1 MATAGDGRAPY
12 ESSGAGGK
20 FRKRPYRRST
30 PATPYD
36 RPPTALRNNNPGLF
50 TKLVDPASRLIYA
63 GVHKLFGVFRKRL
76 PPLSLQGLPGI
87 SEEPQNVS
95 QDVGRNNSIGVSK
108 ASTDQDMNS
117 AATGISELEQM
128 LKQKTFTRSEIQHL
142 TTLLHSRTT
151 ESPDNVV
158 DINGAK
164 PHSSPS
170 PLLRLEASTSGSMKK
185 HGDNRDNF
193 YAAISTPFVSSKVL
207 EEETPSP
214 AEVAKSYMGSRPTKL
229 APSPLGLTSHNTT
242 TSLQKTSITP
252 KTANNFKGLENG
264 FLTPRSRGRSA
275 MYSMA
280 RTPYNTKSPLN
291 FNQKEIMSTS
301 SQSLKRRSSVLDD
314 DFGSGGPLR
323 RTRQKPNLLLQ
334 SREKRELGYTTFQ
347 QPMLLENKPEENG
360 DTTIHGSVPAKST
373 QTATKIFQQLER
385 LTPKSPTKLTSNMLH
400 GQALRSLEKVDS
412 PKFLPTSHNTQ
423 KSEFQ
428 HESTSKSTSRGKEK
442 VEENGERKF
451 PVPFNML
458 TPVNGDLGV
467 SIKESSQIVTVDDS
481 TSILP
486 PEPPQKRR
494 AFQMSAPEDTWEL
507 DDDDDGDD
515 IHVNGHVPIPP
526 VVEYN
531 KPETSLVANKPASAD
546 IIEPPT
552 PPEVFKTP
560 APVEATPVVAEVTP
574 VAKSSEK
581 VKLKES
587 EKATPFPKTDGFLG
601 GNVIEQ
607 ETGFKFPTSPPST
620 FTTQKDKVTPTEKVS
635 PFQFSGSELSESKPK
650 APDSTSVFNLDTKND
665 QVKVTNKDENGND
678 QKLENIPAASSTSAM
693 FSFASSAAKDSSG
706 PTPTMTP
713 DLSSPVFSSSTPFP
727 ASDANANSVFNNSSS
742 NITPASTSI
751 ATSSVFSTTSLPP
764 PTFSFGSS
772 KPTASLAETGKADA
786 IIEKEPKSAISS
798 SPFATTTTPSGG
810 GLFGF
815 SSPAATST
823 TTTTNGGSPFGFS
836 SPAAASTA
844 AAATSGALFGFSSPA
859 ATSTTTTTSGSALFG
874 FGSSA
879 ATSTTA
885 TTSTTNAGALFGF
898 SSPAVTSTTTT
909 TSGGALFGFSAPA
922 ATSTTTTTSG
932 ITLFGFSSPAAT
944 STTATTT
951 NGGAFFG
958 FSSPA
963 TTSTTTA
970 QSQGSFF
977 TAASGSQSNTQTSTP
992 VTQAVPFQF
1001 SSSSSLFGSSA
1012 PAFGI
1017 SSSEGKSGNSTSG
1030 STSTTS
1036 IFGSSWQPPNS
1047 SVFSFG
1053 AGASSA
1059 ATTPPITFGASSN
1072 TTASTGSSMFSFTTS
1087 GPTKPSFTTPST
1099 VFGNPTPMSMEDS
1112 MAEDSMQ
1119 TPSPSPVSVSPF
1131 GQAAPVAASPGFMF
1145 GSATPAPP
1153 QAAAPFQF
1161 GGQPNQVP
1169 PQNPFQS
1176 SSVEFNAGGGSFS
1189 LGSGGGDKSG
1199 RRMVRV
1205 TKSKNRRK

>member
-1 MATAGDGRAPY
+1 
-12 ESSGAGGK
+12 
-20 FRKRPYRRST
+20 
-30 PATPYD
+30 
-36 RPPTALRNNNPGLF
+36 
-50 TKLVDPASRLIYA
+50 
-63 GVHKLFGVFRKRL
+63 
-76 PPLSLQGLPGI
+76 
-87 SEEPQNVS
+87 
-95 QDVGRNNSIGVSK
+95 
-108 ASTDQDMNS
+108 
-117 AATGISELEQM
+117 
-128 LKQKTFTRSEIQHL
+128 
-142 TTLLHSRTT
+142 
-151 ESPDNVV
+151 
-158 DINGAK
+158 
-164 PHSSPS
+164 
-170 PLLRLEASTSGSMKK
+170 MKK

-193 YAAISTPFVSSKVL
+193 HATISTPFVSSKVL

-242 TSLQKTSITP
+242 SLQKTSITP
-252 KTANNFKGLENG
+252 KTANNFKGLKNG

-280 RTPYNTKSPLN
+280 RTPYTKSPLN

-360 DTTIHGSVPAKST
+360 DAAIHGSTHGSVPAKST

-400 GQALRSLEKVDS
+400 GQALRSLEKADS
-412 PKFLPTSHNTQ
+412 PKFLQTSHDTQ

-486 PEPPQKRR
+486 SEPPQKRR

-507 DDDDDGDD
+507 DDDDDDD
-515 IHVNGHVPIPP
+515 IHVNGHVYTPP
-526 VVEYN
+526 VVENN
-531 KPETSLVANKPASAD
+531 KPETSLVVNKPGSAD

-552 PPEVFKTP
+552 PPVVFKTP

-581 VKLKES
+581 VELKES

-620 FTTQKDKVTPTEKVS
+620 FTTQKDEVTPTEKVS

-678 QKLENIPAASSTSAM
+678 QKLENIPAASSTSAI

-713 DLSSPVFSSSTPFP
+713 DSSSPIFSSSTSFP

-742 NITPASTSI
+742 NIIPASTSI

-764 PTFSFGSS
+764 PAFSFGSS
-772 KPTASLAETGKADA
+772 KPTTSLAETGKADA
-786 IIEKEPKSAISS
+786 ITEKEPKSTISS
-798 SPFATTTTPSGG
+798 SPFATITTPNGG

-815 SSPAATST
+815 SSPTATST
-823 TTTTNGGSPFGFS
+823 TTAATTTTNGGALFGFS
-836 SPAAASTA
+836 SPAASSTTT
-844 AAATSGALFGFSSPA
+844 AATSGGALFGFSSPA
-859 ATSTTTTTSGSALFG
+859 ATSTTTSGSALFG

-885 TTSTTNAGALFGF
+885 TTSTTNGGALFGF
-898 SSPAVTSTTTT
+898 SSPAATSTTTT
-909 TSGGALFGFSAPA
+909 ATSGGALFGFSAPA
-922 ATSTTTTTSG
+922 ATSTTTTTNGSTPFGFSSPAATSTTTTTSG
-932 ITLFGFSSPAAT
+932 STPFGFSSPAAT

-963 TTSTTTA
+963 ATSTTTA

-977 TAASGSQSNTQTSTP
+977 NAASGSQSNTQTSTP

-1053 AGASSA
+1053 ASSA

-1099 VFGNPTPMSMEDS
+1099 VFGNPTPVFANNNNNNNNDQMSMEDS

-1161 GGQPNQVP
+1161 GGQPNQVL

>member
-108 ASTDQDMNS
+108 ASTDEDMNS

-158 DINGAK
+158 EINGAK
-164 PHSSPS
+164 PQTSPS
-170 PLLRLEASTSGSMKK
+170 PFLRLEASTSGSMKK

-193 YAAISTPFVSSKVL
+193 HAAISTPFVSSKVL

-229 APSPLGLTSHNTT
+229 APSPLGLTSL

-280 RTPYNTKSPLN
+280 RTPYTNSPFN
-291 FNQKEIMSTS
+291 FNQKEIISTS
-301 SQSLKRRSSVLDD
+301 SQSLKRRSSVLED

-360 DTTIHGSVPAKST
+360 DTAIHGSTHGSVPAKST

-400 GQALRSLEKVDS
+400 GQALRSLEKVDL
-412 PKFLPTSHNTQ
+412 PKFLPTSHDTQ

-458 TPVNGDLGV
+458 TPVNGDLEV

-507 DDDDDGDD
+507 DDDDDD
-515 IHVNGHVPIPP
+515 INVNGHVSIPP
-526 VVEYN
+526 VVEN
-531 KPETSLVANKPASAD
+531 SKPETSLVANKPVSAD

-552 PPEVFKTP
+552 PLEVFKTP
-560 APVEATPVVAEVTP
+560 APVAATPVVAEVTL
-574 VAKSSEK
+574 VAKTSEK
-581 VKLKES
+581 VELKES
-587 EKATPFPKTDGFLG
+587 EKATPFPKTDGFLS

-620 FTTQKDKVTPTEKVS
+620 FTTQKDKATPTENVS

-713 DLSSPVFSSSTPFP
+713 DSSSPIFSSSTPFP
-727 ASDANANSVFNNSSS
+727 ASGADANSVFNNSSS

-764 PTFSFGSS
+764 PAFSFGSS
-772 KPTASLAETGKADA
+772 KPTSLAETGKADA
-786 IIEKEPKSAISS
+786 ITEKEPKVH
-798 SPFATTTTPSGG
+798 P
-810 GLFGF
+810 
-815 SSPAATST
+815 TST
-823 TTTTNGGSPFGFS
+823 ATATTTTNGGALFGFS
-836 SPAAASTA
+836 SPAAASTTT
-844 AAATSGALFGFSSPA
+844 AATSGGALFGFSSPA
-859 ATSTTTTTSGSALFG
+859 ATSTTTTTTSGSALFG

-879 ATSTTA
+879 ATSTTS
-885 TTSTTNAGALFGF
+885 TTSTSNAGALFGF

-932 ITLFGFSSPAAT
+932 STLFGFSSPAAT

-963 TTSTTTA
+963 ATSTTTA
-970 QSQGSFF
+970 PSQGSFF
-977 TAASGSQSNTQTSTP
+977 TAASGSQSNTPTSTP

-1053 AGASSA
+1053 ASSA

-1099 VFGNPTPMSMEDS
+1099 VFGNPTPVFANNNNNDQMSMEDS

-1153 QAAAPFQF
+1153 QVAAPFQF